1 MTPHVTVEEDDATPV
16 ANPAAFQFDADFQ
29 TKVAA
34 LQVRDPVFAQ
44 RTDGL
49 IQPLYFVNE
58 AEAVLVKLTSEYFAK
73 YKMLPDKVTLVA
85 LTKNAIAS
93 KTIRKDMVADVRDK
107 IKEILSADISDRDF
121 VIDEVSTFAKHRA
134 LEEAILASV
143 SDMDR
148 GDYAKAFQRIEQAKL
163 VSVAEDAGGIDYYNH
178 IEERTE
184 RRKMIAAG
192 LYKPD
197 GITTGIP
204 ELDKELYH
212 SGWGRKELSALMA
225 PAKGG
230 KSMGLADFGKFAS
243 FAGYNVLYVSLE
255 VAGRIIADRLDAN
268 VSDTLMKGLN
278 DNPFKV
284 DEAVRKVAKTAGRFI
299 IHEFPTGTMKGSQLR
314 RLIERYR
321 ARGIIFDLII
331 VDYADIMAAEHRND
345 NPIQESKSIWVD
357 LRAIAFSENA
367 AVLTATQTNREGAKS
382 TSVKA
387 TDVAED
393 FNKIRIADVVL
404 AISATAEEKQVSEAR
419 IEFVAH
425 RNGQEGVV
433 FRVQQDRARMK
444 FISKILGVTK

>member
-1 MTPHVTVEEDDATPV
+1 MSAMTAIEEDDATAV
-16 ANPAAFQFDADFQ
+16 AAATGFQFDEEFQ

-49 IQPLYFVNE
+49 IQPMYFVNE
-58 AEAVLVKLTSEYFAK
+58 TEAVLVKITTEYFQK
-73 YKMLPDKVTLVA
+73 YKRVPDRVTLISLVQ
-85 LTKNAIAS
+85 NAIAT
-93 KTIRKDMVADVRDK
+93 KVIRKDMVDATKAK
-107 IKEILSADISDRDF
+107 IKEILTHDISDRDY

-148 GDYAKAFQRIEQAKL
+148 GDYAKAFDRIEKAKL
-163 VSVAEDAGGIDYYNH
+163 VGVAEDAGGIDYYDH

-184 RRKMIAAG
+184 RRKAIAAG

-197 GITTGIP
+197 GITSGI
-204 ELDKELYH
+204 KEIDDLLYH
-212 SGWGRKELSALMA
+212 KGWGRKELSALMA

-230 KSMGLADFGKFAS
+230 KSMGLADFAKWAS
-243 FAGYNVLYVSLE
+243 FSGFNVLYVSLE
-255 VAGRIIADRLDAN
+255 VAARIIADRMDAN
-268 VSDTLMKGLN
+268 VSDTLMKALN

-284 DEAVRKVAKTAGRFI
+284 EDAVKKAKAKAGKLI
-299 IHEFPTGTMKGSQLR
+299 IHEFPTGSLKPSQLR

-321 ARGIIFDLII
+321 ARGIVFDLIC
-331 VDYADIMAAEHRND
+331 VDYADIMAPEHRSD
-345 NPIQESKSIWVD
+345 NEISNSKSIWID

-367 AVLTATQTNREGAKS
+367 AVLTATQTNRDGAKA

-393 FNKIRIADVVL
+393 YNKVRIADVVI
-404 AISATAEEKQVSEAR
+404 AISATLEEKQVSECR

-425 RNGQEGVV
+425 RNGEEGVV
-433 FRVQQDRARMK
+433 IRVQQDRSRMK
-444 FISKILGVTK
+444 FIQKVLSVTR

>member
-1 MTPHVTVEEDDATPV
+1 MTAHVTVEEDDAVP
-16 ANPAAFQFDADFQ
+16 ANPVAFQFDADFQ

-44 RTDGL
+44 RCDGL
-49 IQPLYFVNE
+49 VQPLYFVNE
-58 AEAVLVKLTSEYFAK
+58 AEAVLVKLTTEYFAK

-85 LTKNAIAS
+85 LTKNAIAN
-93 KTIRKDMVADVRDK
+93 KTIRKDMVSDVRDK
-107 IKEILSADISDRDF
+107 IKEILSTDISDRDF

-148 GDYAKAFQRIEQAKL
+148 GDYAKAFARIEQAKL
-163 VSVAEDAGGIDYYNH
+163 VGVAEDSGGIDYYAH
-178 IEERTE
+178 IQDRTE

-197 GITTGIP
+197 GITTGI
-204 ELDKELYH
+204 KEIDDLLYH
-212 SGWGRKELSALMA
+212 KGWGRKELSALMA

-268 VSDTLMKGLN
+268 VSDVLMKGLN

-284 DEAVRKVAKTAGRFI
+284 QEAVELAAKKAGKFY

-314 RLIERYR
+314 RLIEKYR
-321 ARGIIFDLII
+321 ARGIVFDLII
-331 VDYADIMAAEHRND
+331 VDYADIMAAEYRND
-345 NPIQESKSIWVD
+345 NAIQESKSIWVD
-357 LRAIAFSENA
+357 LRAIAFEQNA
-367 AVLTATQTNREGAKS
+367 AVLTATQTNRDGAKA

-393 FNKIRIADVVL
+393 FNKIRIADVVI
-404 AISATAEEKQVSEAR
+404 AISATSEEKAVSEAR

-425 RNGQEGVV
+425 RNGEEGVV
-433 FRVQQDRARMK
+433 IRIQQDRARMK
-444 FISKILGVTK
+444 FLSKVLGVSR